1 MHRYF
6 IAVSMTL
13 SLSAFGALAEFQGT
27 PKPITASG
35 ITVNVYP
42 EAKVKIG
49 ATEMVLKNTGAG
61 IRKKAVVG
69 PVKVNVYTL
78 ASWVVAPEGLNPDP
92 IEGLK
97 KSEAKLL
104 QMTFLRDISGLD
116 LKTSF
121 HDSLKANG
129 VDVNK
134 TSIQNLLSNFT
145 FDLKAGQTGT
155 MLAELSGTGGM
166 EKLRVEIADKAF
178 EESDNELGTDIWRIW
193 FGKVTDADLEVLK
206 KALLGK

>member
-1 MHRYF
+1 MRP
-6 IAVSMTL
+6 ARL
-13 SLSAFGALAEFQGT
+13 PGAPLC
-27 PKPITASG
+27 PI
-35 ITVNVYP
+35 
-42 EAKVKIG
+42 
-49 ATEMVLKNTGAG
+49 
-61 IRKKAVVG
+61 R
-69 PVKVNVYTL
+69 
-78 ASWVVAPEGLNPDP
+78 LNPDP